1 MNNKLI
7 GIWVIRIII
16 SLLFLVSAYAKVYH
30 EPSAYFSITTFEAKQ
45 LVPLGF
51 SSEISPYLSRI
62 LIALEFAIGVLILL
76 PFYLKRIVI
85 PLTIFVLAAFCVHLA
100 LQIYLTGNSGN
111 CGCFGTLLPMT
122 PLEAILKNIFAIGLL
137 VILNRLLSKDKS
149 KSIEIFY
156 GFLIYLFFVIG
167 IMALVPIKNS
177 SNVTIDSNYQI
188 QEDLVLEGPKQMKSE
203 FGQTLPFADKGRLIL
218 CFFAP
223 GCDHCRA
230 AVRSIDSLSKIVENF
245 PKVEIVFMDEEVDKI
260 PEFFEYAGSEYHYIV
275 LDIST
280 FYDVLTWERDT
291 PGIFYMW
298 NGNILKEFNGTN
310 DSAYD
315 SESLLK
321 SLNTKL
327 YK

>member
-1 MNNKLI
+1 MNNKSI
-7 GIWVIRIII
+7 GIWLIRIVV

-51 SSEISPYLSRI
+51 SSEISSYLSRI
-62 LIALEFAIGVLILL
+62 LIALEFSIGILILL
-76 PFYLKRIVI
+76 PFYLKRIVV
-85 PLTIFVLAAFCVHLA
+85 PLTVFVLAAFSIHLA

-137 VILNRLLSKDKS
+137 VILNKLIPNDRSKK
-149 KSIEIFY
+149 IEIFY
-156 GFLIYLFFVIG
+156 GFLVYLLFVIG
-167 IMALVPIKNS
+167 IMVLIPIKS
-177 SNVTIDSNYQI
+177 SDNVSIEFNQTQDLQDSIN
-188 QEDLVLEGPKQMKSE
+188 EGPLQMKSE
-203 FGQTLPFADKGRLIL
+203 FSQTLPFADNGRVIL

-230 AVRSIDSLSKIVENF
+230 AVRSIDSLSKLVENF
-245 PKVEIVFMDEEVDKI
+245 PKVEIIFMEEEVEKI

-310 DSAYD
+310 EKSYN
-315 SESLLK
+315 SEELRK
-321 SLNTKL
+321 SLE

>member
-1 MNNKLI
+1 MNNKSI
-7 GIWVIRIII
+7 GIWLIRIVV

-51 SSEISPYLSRI
+51 SSEISSYLSRI
-62 LIALEFAIGVLILL
+62 LIALEFSIGILILL
-76 PFYLKRIVI
+76 PFYLKRIVV
-85 PLTIFVLAAFCVHLA
+85 PLTVFVLAAFSIHLA

-137 VILNRLLSKDKS
+137 VILNRLIPNDRSKK
-149 KSIEIFY
+149 IEIFY
-156 GFLIYLFFVIG
+156 GFLVYLLFVIG
-167 IMALVPIKNS
+167 IMVLIPIKS
-177 SNVTIDSNYQI
+177 SDNVSIEFNQTQDLQDSIN
-188 QEDLVLEGPKQMKSE
+188 EGPLQMKSE
-203 FGQTLPFADKGRLIL
+203 FSQTLPFADNGRVIL

-230 AVRSIDSLSKIVENF
+230 AVRSIDSLSKLVENF
-245 PKVEIVFMDEEVDKI
+245 PKVEIIFMEEEVEKI

-310 DSAYD
+310 EKSYN
-315 SESLLK
+315 SEELRK
-321 SLNTKL
+321 SLE

>member
-51 SSEISPYLSRI
+51 SSEISSYLSRI

-137 VILNRLLSKDKS
+137 VILNKLLSKDKS

-156 GFLIYLFFVIG
+156 GFVIYLFFVIA
-167 IMALVPIKNS
+167 IMILVPVKNS
-177 SNVTIDSNYQI
+177 SNVTIDSNFQI

-230 AVRSIDSLSKIVENF
+230 AVRSIDSLSKIVEDF

-310 DSAYD
+310 ESAYD
-315 SESLLK
+315 PESLLK
-321 SLNTKL
+321 SLNFK
-327 YK
+327 

>member
-7 GIWVIRIII
+7 GIWIIRIII

-51 SSEISPYLSRI
+51 SSEISSYLSRI

-137 VILNRLLSKDKS
+137 IILNKLLSKDKS
-149 KSIEIFY
+149 KSVEIFY

-230 AVRSIDSLSKIVENF
+230 AVRSIDSLSKIVEDF

-260 PEFFEYAGSEYHYIV
+260 PEFFEFAGSEYHYIV

-310 DSAYD
+310 ESAYD
-315 SESLLK
+315 PESLLK
-321 SLNTKL
+321 SLNFK
-327 YK
+327 

>member
-1 MNNKLI
+1 MNNKSM
-7 GIWVIRIII
+7 GIWLIRIVV

-51 SSEISPYLSRI
+51 SSEISSYLSRI
-62 LIALEFAIGVLILL
+62 LIALEFSIGILILL
-76 PFYLKRIVI
+76 PFYLKRIVV
-85 PLTIFVLAAFCVHLA
+85 PLTVFVLAAFSIHLA

-137 VILNRLLSKDKS
+137 VILNRLIPNDRSKK
-149 KSIEIFY
+149 IEIFY
-156 GFLIYLFFVIG
+156 GFLVYLLFVIG
-167 IMALVPIKNS
+167 IMVLIPIKS
-177 SNVTIDSNYQI
+177 SDNVSIEFNQTQDLQDSIN
-188 QEDLVLEGPKQMKSE
+188 EGPLQMKSE
-203 FGQTLPFADKGRLIL
+203 FSQTLPFADNGRVIL

-230 AVRSIDSLSKIVENF
+230 AVRSIDSLSKLVENF
-245 PKVEIVFMDEEVDKI
+245 PKVEIIFMEEEVEKI
-260 PEFFEYAGSEYHYIV
+260 PEFFEYAGSKYHYIV

-310 DSAYD
+310 EKSYN
-315 SESLLK
+315 SEELRK
-321 SLNTKL
+321 SLE

>member
-51 SSEISPYLSRI
+51 SSEISSYLSRI

-156 GFLIYLFFVIG
+156 GFVIYLFFVIA
-167 IMALVPIKNS
+167 IMILVPVKNS

-230 AVRSIDSLSKIVENF
+230 AVRSIDSLSKIVEDF

-310 DSAYD
+310 ESAYD
-315 SESLLK
+315 PESLLK
-321 SLNTKL
+321 SLNFK
-327 YK
+327 

>member
-51 SSEISPYLSRI
+51 SSEISSYLSRI

-122 PLEAILKNIFAIGLL
+122 PLEAILKNLFAIGLL
-137 VILNRLLSKDKS
+137 VILNKLLSKDKS

-230 AVRSIDSLSKIVENF
+230 AVRSIDSLSKIVEDF

-310 DSAYD
+310 ESAYD
-315 SESLLK
+315 PESLLK
-321 SLNTKL
+321 SLNSK
-327 YK
+327 

>member
-1 MNNKLI
+1 MNNKSI
-7 GIWVIRIII
+7 GIWLIRIVV

-51 SSEISPYLSRI
+51 SSEISSYLSRI
-62 LIALEFAIGVLILL
+62 LIALEFSIGILILL
-76 PFYLKRIVI
+76 PFYLKRIVV
-85 PLTIFVLAAFCVHLA
+85 PLTVFVLAAFSIHLA

-137 VILNRLLSKDKS
+137 VILNRLIPNDISKK
-149 KSIEIFY
+149 IEIFY
-156 GFLIYLFFVIG
+156 GFLVYLFFVVG
-167 IMALVPIKNS
+167 IMVLIPIKS
-177 SNVTIDSNYQI
+177 SDNVSIEFNQTQDLQDSIN
-188 QEDLVLEGPKQMKSE
+188 EGPLQMKSE
-203 FGQTLPFADKGRLIL
+203 FSQTLPFADNGRVIL

-230 AVRSIDSLSKIVENF
+230 AVRSIDSLSKLVENF
-245 PKVEIVFMDEEVDKI
+245 PKVEIIFMEEEVEKI

-310 DSAYD
+310 EKSYN
-315 SESLLK
+315 SEELRK
-321 SLNTKL
+321 SLE

>member
-51 SSEISPYLSRI
+51 SSEISSYLSRI

-76 PFYLKRIVI
+76 PFFLKRIVI

-156 GFLIYLFFVIG
+156 GFLIYLFFVVG

-177 SNVTIDSNYQI
+177 GNVTIDSNYQI
-188 QEDLVLEGPKQMKSE
+188 QEDSVLEGPEQMKSE

-298 NGNILKEFNGTN
+298 NGNILKEFNGNN
-310 DSAYD
+310 DNAFD
-315 SESLLK
+315 PELLLK
-321 SLNTKL
+321 SLNFK
-327 YK
+327 

>member
-1 MNNKLI
+1 MNNKSI
-7 GIWVIRIII
+7 GIWLIRIVV

-51 SSEISPYLSRI
+51 SSEISSYLSRI
-62 LIALEFAIGVLILL
+62 LIALEFSMGMLILL
-76 PFYLKRIVI
+76 PFYLKRIVV
-85 PLTIFVLAAFCVHLA
+85 PLTVFVLAAFSIHLA

-137 VILNRLLSKDKS
+137 VILNRLIPNDRSKK
-149 KSIEIFY
+149 IEIFY
-156 GFLIYLFFVIG
+156 GFLVYLLFVIG
-167 IMALVPIKNS
+167 IMVLIPIKS
-177 SNVTIDSNYQI
+177 SDNVSIEFNQTQDLQDSIN
-188 QEDLVLEGPKQMKSE
+188 EGPLQMKSE
-203 FGQTLPFADKGRLIL
+203 FSQTLPFADNGRVIL

-230 AVRSIDSLSKIVENF
+230 AVRSIDSLSKLVENF
-245 PKVEIVFMDEEVDKI
+245 PKVEIIFMEEEVEKI

-310 DSAYD
+310 EKSYN
-315 SESLLK
+315 SEELRK
-321 SLNTKL
+321 SLE

>member
-1 MNNKLI
+1 MNNKSI
-7 GIWVIRIII
+7 GIWLIRIVV

-51 SSEISPYLSRI
+51 SSEISSYLSRI
-62 LIALEFAIGVLILL
+62 LIALEFSIGILILL
-76 PFYLKRIVI
+76 PFYLKRIVV
-85 PLTIFVLAAFCVHLA
+85 PLTVFVLAAFSIHLA

-137 VILNRLLSKDKS
+137 VILNRLIPNDRSKK
-149 KSIEIFY
+149 IEIFY
-156 GFLIYLFFVIG
+156 GFLVYLLFVIG
-167 IMALVPIKNS
+167 IMVLIPIKS
-177 SNVTIDSNYQI
+177 SDNVSIEFNQTQDLQDSIN
-188 QEDLVLEGPKQMKSE
+188 EGPLQMKSE
-203 FGQTLPFADKGRLIL
+203 FSKTLPFADNGRVIL

-230 AVRSIDSLSKIVENF
+230 AVRSIDSLSKLVENF
-245 PKVEIVFMDEEVDKI
+245 PKVEIIFMEEEVEKI

-310 DSAYD
+310 EKSYN
-315 SESLLK
+315 SEELRK
-321 SLNTKL
+321 SLE

>member
-51 SSEISPYLSRI
+51 SSEISSYLSRI

-122 PLEAILKNIFAIGLL
+122 PLEAILKNLFAIGLL
-137 VILNRLLSKDKS
+137 VILNKLLSKDKS

-230 AVRSIDSLSKIVENF
+230 AVRSIDSLSKIVEDF

-315 SESLLK
+315 PESLLK
-321 SLNTKL
+321 SLNIK
-327 YK
+327 

>member
-51 SSEISPYLSRI
+51 SSEISSYLSRI

-156 GFLIYLFFVIG
+156 GFVIYLFFVIA
-167 IMALVPIKNS
+167 IMILIPVKNS

-230 AVRSIDSLSKIVENF
+230 AVRSIDSLSKIVEDF

-310 DSAYD
+310 ESAYD
-315 SESLLK
+315 PESLLK
-321 SLNTKL
+321 SLNFK
-327 YK
+327 

>member
-51 SSEISPYLSRI
+51 SSEISSYLSRI

-137 VILNRLLSKDKS
+137 VILNKLLSKDNS

-156 GFLIYLFFVIG
+156 GFLIYLLFVIG

-177 SNVTIDSNYQI
+177 SNVTIDSNYQV

-230 AVRSIDSLSKIVENF
+230 AVRSIDSLSKIVEDF

-310 DSAYD
+310 ESAYD
-315 SESLLK
+315 PESLLK
-321 SLNTKL
+321 SLNFK
-327 YK
+327 

>member
-51 SSEISPYLSRI
+51 SSEISSYLSRI

-137 VILNRLLSKDKS
+137 AILNKLVPKDKS

-315 SESLLK
+315 PESLLK
-321 SLNTKL
+321 SLNIK
-327 YK
+327 

>member
-51 SSEISPYLSRI
+51 SSEISSYLSRI

-137 VILNRLLSKDKS
+137 AILNKLVPKDKS

-177 SNVTIDSNYQI
+177 SNVIIDSNYQI

-315 SESLLK
+315 PESLLK
-321 SLNTKL
+321 SLNIK
-327 YK
+327 

>member
-1 MNNKLI
+1 MNNKSI
-7 GIWVIRIII
+7 GIWLIRIVV

-51 SSEISPYLSRI
+51 SSEISSYLSRI
-62 LIALEFAIGVLILL
+62 LIALEFSIGILILL
-76 PFYLKRIVI
+76 PFYLKRIVV
-85 PLTIFVLAAFCVHLA
+85 PLTVFVLAAFSIHLA

-137 VILNRLLSKDKS
+137 VILNRLIPNDRSKK
-149 KSIEIFY
+149 IEIFY
-156 GFLIYLFFVIG
+156 GFLVYLLFVIG
-167 IMALVPIKNS
+167 IMVLIPIKS
-177 SNVTIDSNYQI
+177 SDNVSIEFNQTQDLQDSIN
-188 QEDLVLEGPKQMKSE
+188 EGPLQMKSE
-203 FGQTLPFADKGRLIL
+203 FSQTLPFADNGRVIL

-230 AVRSIDSLSKIVENF
+230 AVRSIDSLSKLVENF
-245 PKVEIVFMDEEVDKI
+245 PKVEIIFMEEEVEKI

-310 DSAYD
+310 EKSYN
-315 SESLLK
+315 SEDLRK
-321 SLNTKL
+321 SLE

>member
-51 SSEISPYLSRI
+51 SSEISSYLSRI

-137 VILNRLLSKDKS
+137 VILNKLLTKDKS

-177 SNVTIDSNYQI
+177 SNVTIESNYQI

-230 AVRSIDSLSKIVENF
+230 AVRSIDSLSKIVEDF

-310 DSAYD
+310 ESAYD
-315 SESLLK
+315 PESLLK
-321 SLNTKL
+321 SLNFK
-327 YK
+327 

>member
-51 SSEISPYLSRI
+51 SSEISSYLSRI

-137 VILNRLLSKDKS
+137 IILNKLLSKDKS
-149 KSIEIFY
+149 KSVEIFY

-230 AVRSIDSLSKIVENF
+230 AVRSIDSLSKIVEDF

-310 DSAYD
+310 ESAYD
-315 SESLLK
+315 PESLLK
-321 SLNTKL
+321 SLNFK
-327 YK
+327 

>member
-51 SSEISPYLSRI
+51 SSEISSYLSRI

-76 PFYLKRIVI
+76 PFFLKRIVI

-137 VILNRLLSKDKS
+137 IILNKLLSKDKS
-149 KSIEIFY
+149 KSVEIFY

-230 AVRSIDSLSKIVENF
+230 AVRSIDSLSKIVEDF

-310 DSAYD
+310 ESAYD
-315 SESLLK
+315 PESLLK
-321 SLNTKL
+321 SLNFK
-327 YK
+327 

>member
-51 SSEISPYLSRI
+51 SSEISSYLSRI

-111 CGCFGTLLPMT
+111 CGCFGTLPMT

-230 AVRSIDSLSKIVENF
+230 AVRSIDSLSKIVEDF

-310 DSAYD
+310 ESAYD
-315 SESLLK
+315 PESLLK
-321 SLNTKL
+321 SLNFK
-327 YK
+327 

>member
-51 SSEISPYLSRI
+51 SSEISSYLSRI

-137 VILNRLLSKDKS
+137 VILNKLLTKDKS

-230 AVRSIDSLSKIVENF
+230 AVRSIDSLSKIVEDF

-310 DSAYD
+310 ESAYD
-315 SESLLK
+315 PESLLK
-321 SLNTKL
+321 SLKI
-327 YK
+327 K

>member
-1 MNNKLI
+1 MNNKSI
-7 GIWVIRIII
+7 GIWLIRIVV

-51 SSEISPYLSRI
+51 SSEISSYLSRI
-62 LIALEFAIGVLILL
+62 LIALEFSIGILILL
-76 PFYLKRIVI
+76 PFYLKRIVV
-85 PLTIFVLAAFCVHLA
+85 PLTVFVLAAFSIHLA

-137 VILNRLLSKDKS
+137 VILNRLIPNDRSKK
-149 KSIEIFY
+149 IEIFY
-156 GFLIYLFFVIG
+156 GFLVYLLFVIG
-167 IMALVPIKNS
+167 IMVLIPIKS
-177 SNVTIDSNYQI
+177 SDNVSFEFNQTQDLQDSINK
-188 QEDLVLEGPKQMKSE
+188 GPLQMKSE
-203 FGQTLPFADKGRLIL
+203 FSQTLPFADNGRVIL

-230 AVRSIDSLSKIVENF
+230 AVRSIDSLSKLVENF
-245 PKVEIVFMDEEVDKI
+245 PKVEIIFMEEEVEKI

-310 DSAYD
+310 EKSYN
-315 SESLLK
+315 SEELRK
-321 SLNTKL
+321 SLE

>member
-51 SSEISPYLSRI
+51 SSEISSYLSRI

-111 CGCFGTLLPMT
+111 CGCFGTLLPMS
-122 PLEAILKNIFAIGLL
+122 PLEAILKNLFAIGLL
-137 VILNRLLSKDKS
+137 VILNKLLSKDKS

-167 IMALVPIKNS
+167 IMALVPIKS
-177 SNVTIDSNYQI
+177 SDNVTIDSNYQI

-230 AVRSIDSLSKIVENF
+230 AVRSIDSLSKIVEDF

-260 PEFFEYAGSEYHYIV
+260 PEFFEYAGGEYNYIV

-310 DSAYD
+310 ESAYD
-315 SESLLK
+315 PESLLK
-321 SLNTKL
+321 SLNSK
-327 YK
+327 

>member
-51 SSEISPYLSRI
+51 SSEISSYLSRI

-122 PLEAILKNIFAIGLL
+122 PLEAILKNLFAIGLL
-137 VILNRLLSKDKS
+137 VILNKLLSKDKS

-230 AVRSIDSLSKIVENF
+230 AVRSIDSLSKIVEDF

-260 PEFFEYAGSEYHYIV
+260 PEFFEYAGGEYHYII

-310 DSAYD
+310 ESAYD
-315 SESLLK
+315 PESLLK
-321 SLNTKL
+321 SLNSK
-327 YK
+327 

>member
-51 SSEISPYLSRI
+51 SSEISSYLSRI

-137 VILNRLLSKDKS
+137 VILNKLLTKDKS

-230 AVRSIDSLSKIVENF
+230 AVRSIDSLSKIVEDF

-310 DSAYD
+310 ESAYD
-315 SESLLK
+315 PESLLK
-321 SLNTKL
+321 SLNFK
-327 YK
+327 

>member
-51 SSEISPYLSRI
+51 SSEISSYLSRI

-149 KSIEIFY
+149 KSVEIFY
-156 GFLIYLFFVIG
+156 GLLIYLFFVIG

-230 AVRSIDSLSKIVENF
+230 AVRSIDSLSKIVEDF

-310 DSAYD
+310 ESAYD
-315 SESLLK
+315 PESLLK
-321 SLNTKL
+321 SLNFK
-327 YK
+327 

>member
-1 MNNKLI
+1 MNNKSM
-7 GIWVIRIII
+7 GIWLIRIVV
-16 SLLFLVSAYAKVYH
+16 SSLFLVSAYAKVYH

-51 SSEISPYLSRI
+51 SSEISSYLSRI
-62 LIALEFAIGVLILL
+62 LIALEFSIGILILL
-76 PFYLKRIVI
+76 PFYLKRIVV
-85 PLTIFVLAAFCVHLA
+85 PLTVFVLAAFSIHLA

-137 VILNRLLSKDKS
+137 VILNRLIPNDRSKK
-149 KSIEIFY
+149 IEIFY
-156 GFLIYLFFVIG
+156 GFLVYLLFVIG
-167 IMALVPIKNS
+167 IMVLIPIKS
-177 SNVTIDSNYQI
+177 SDNVSIEFNQTQDLQDSIN
-188 QEDLVLEGPKQMKSE
+188 EGPLQMKSE
-203 FGQTLPFADKGRLIL
+203 FSQTLPFADNGRVIL

-230 AVRSIDSLSKIVENF
+230 AVRSIDSLSKLVENF
-245 PKVEIVFMDEEVDKI
+245 PKVEIIFMEEEVEKI

-310 DSAYD
+310 EKSYN
-315 SESLLK
+315 SEELRK
-321 SLNTKL
+321 SLE

>member
-51 SSEISPYLSRI
+51 SSEISSYLSRI

-137 VILNRLLSKDKS
+137 VILNKLLSKDKS

-156 GFLIYLFFVIG
+156 GFVIYLFFVIG
-167 IMALVPIKNS
+167 TMALVPIKNS

-230 AVRSIDSLSKIVENF
+230 AVRSIDSLSKIVEDF

-310 DSAYD
+310 ESAYD
-315 SESLLK
+315 PESLLK
-321 SLNTKL
+321 SLNFK
-327 YK
+327 

>member
-51 SSEISPYLSRI
+51 SSEISSYLSRI

-76 PFYLKRIVI
+76 PFYFKRIVI

-137 VILNRLLSKDKS
+137 AILNKLVPKDKS

-177 SNVTIDSNYQI
+177 SNVIIDSNYQI

-315 SESLLK
+315 PESLLK
-321 SLNTKL
+321 SLNIK
-327 YK
+327 

>member
-1 MNNKLI
+1 
-7 GIWVIRIII
+7 
-16 SLLFLVSAYAKVYH
+16 
-30 EPSAYFSITTFEAKQ
+30 
-45 LVPLGF
+45 
-51 SSEISPYLSRI
+51 
-62 LIALEFAIGVLILL
+62 
-76 PFYLKRIVI
+76 
-85 PLTIFVLAAFCVHLA
+85 
-100 LQIYLTGNSGN
+100 
-111 CGCFGTLLPMT
+111 MT

-137 VILNRLLSKDKS
+137 VILNKLLSKDKS

-156 GFLIYLFFVIG
+156 GFVIYLFFVIG

-177 SNVTIDSNYQI
+177 SNVTIHSNYQI

-230 AVRSIDSLSKIVENF
+230 AVRSIDSLSKIVEDF

-310 DSAYD
+310 ESAYD
-315 SESLLK
+315 PESLLK
-321 SLNTKL
+321 SLNFK
-327 YK
+327 